1 MKKFLFV
8 IILLCGVQIVFAQEK
23 LSLQQAIEIGL
34 KNNYSIII
42 SKNDLDISK
51 NNVSWG
57 NAGALPALDLS
68 LTQNNSII
76 DSKQKY
82 SDGAEVNKT
91 GATANSLDA
100 NALLNWTIFD
110 GFKMFATYN
119 KLKSFEEQGELNAR
133 LTVENTV
140 SQIITAYYDI
150 VRQNANLTVIDSSM
164 EISRVKLL
172 ISKTK
177 FEIGSTSKT
186 EYLQAQVD
194 MNADLSAYKTQQM
207 RIEESKVNL
216 NKLLARD
223 VSLIYDVD
231 DSIEINYNAN
241 YDDLKNKIEKTNTS
255 ILLAQSNTNIYNYNI
270 KEWKGQRLP
279 TLNLYAGYNYT
290 KANSQ
295 TGLVLQNKTNGLNY
309 GFTLNYNLFNG
320 FNLNRNIKNATLD
333 YESSKINFES
343 VKSEISAEMIIAY
356 RDFQN
361 NLELLKLEEANS
373 LLAKENVDLSLA
385 RFRTGVIDQLQ
396 LKDAQQSYI
405 LAQIRLVLA
414 RYDTKIAETTLKKL
428 TGELLK

>member
-1 MKKFLFV
+1 
-8 IILLCGVQIVFAQEK
+8 
-23 LSLQQAIEIGL
+23 
-34 KNNYSIII
+34 
-42 SKNDLDISK
+42 
-51 NNVSWG
+51 
-57 NAGALPALDLS
+57 
-68 LTQNNSII
+68 
-76 DSKQKY
+76 
-82 SDGAEVNKT
+82 
-91 GATANSLDA
+91 
-100 NALLNWTIFD
+100 
-110 GFKMFATYN
+110 MFATYN
-119 KLKSFEEQGELNAR
+119 KLKSLEELGELNAR

-150 VRQNANLTVIDSSM
+150 VRQEANLIVIDSSM
-164 EISRVKLL
+164 AISKVRLL

-177 FEIGSTSKT
+177 FEIGSTSKS
-186 EYLQAQVD
+186 EYLQSQVD
-194 MNADLSAYKTQQM
+194 MNADLSAYKSQQM
-207 RIEESKVNL
+207 RIEESKVVL
-216 NKLLARD
+216 NQLLARD

-231 DSIEINYNAN
+231 DSIEINYTAN
-241 YDDLKNKIEKTNTS
+241 YDDLKNKIDKTNTS
-255 ILLAQSNTNIYNYNI
+255 VLRAQTNTNIYNYDI

-279 TLNLYAGYNYT
+279 ALDLFAGYNYT

-295 TGLVLQNKTNGLNY
+295 TGLVLENKTNGLNY
-309 GFTLNYNLFNG
+309 GFTINYNLFNG
-320 FNLNRNIKNATLD
+320 FNLNRNIKNAKLD

-343 VKSEISAEMIIAY
+343 VKSEMSAEMIIAY
-356 RDFQN
+356 RNFQN

>member
-255 ILLAQSNTNIYNYNI
+255 VLLAQSNTNIYNYNI

-343 VKSEISAEMIIAY
+343 VKSEINAEMIIAY